1 MCLCA
6 MELHGGTP
14 GSGVAIV
21 ECGTIVGVG
30 KARGLIVCGLVGP
43 GTSHC
48 AGNGTEQL
56 IVWWG
61 F

>member
-1 MCLCA
+1 MCLCV

-21 ECGTIVGVG
+21 CVCVECGTMVGVG
-30 KARGLIVCGLVGP
+30 LALGLIVCGLVGP

-48 AGNGTEQL
+48 THNGAE
-56 IVWWG
+56 
-61 F
+61 